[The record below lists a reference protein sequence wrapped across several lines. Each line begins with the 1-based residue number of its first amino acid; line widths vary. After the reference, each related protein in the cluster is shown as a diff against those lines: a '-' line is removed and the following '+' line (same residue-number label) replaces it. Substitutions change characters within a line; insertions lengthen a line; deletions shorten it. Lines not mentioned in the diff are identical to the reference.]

1 RLKLFAT
8 AKPTASSTTK
18 PAVTFSCV
26 HIPAFVLHTAFEHI
40 KDICGHPPLPQ
51 LERARPQGDGP
62 FHLERCHGQDLDGG
76 TLPPWRRR
84 TVKQPGSRVEPGQ
97 IGRASCR
104 EREWMSGGEEC
115 G

>member
-1 RLKLFAT
+1 MRLKLFAT
-8 AKPTASSTTK
+8 AKPTESSTLK

-76 TLPPWRRR
+76 TLPLRPRRP
-84 TVKQPGSRVEPGQ
+84 VMQAAALAEPG
-97 IGRASCR
+97 RNDS
-104 EREWMSGGEEC
+104 EL
-115 G
+115 